1 MRKMSEDLEILNG
14 KCYKYEFPKA
24 ALVRDIF
31 TEYTQKK
38 EEKE

>member
-1 MRKMSEDLEILNG
+1 MRKMSED
-14 KCYKYEFPKA
+14 YKYEFPKA